1 MYVGKGTS
9 LTINEKKVGKL
20 TKIGSP
26 KVDTD
31 EIEVTNMDSGSWK
44 EYMMG
49 FSDGGEVSLEGYLQ
63 GDDAGQAELVKLVD
77 SKEIADAEIVFPGG
91 SAPKWTFSAYVKSF
105 ETSAEHNGAV
115 GFTASLRVSGKPT
128 LSMSAAG

>member
-9 LTINEKKVGKL
+9 LTINTKKIGKL

-31 EIEVTNMDSGSWK
+31 EIDVTNMDSDGWK
-44 EYMMG
+44 EYLMG
-49 FSDGGEVSLEGYLQ
+49 FSDGGEVSVEGYLQ
-63 GDDAGQAELVKLVD
+63 GDDVGQAELVKLTD
-77 SKEIADAEIVFPGG
+77 SKEEADAIITFPGNG
-91 SAPKWTFSAYVKSF
+91 APKWTFSAYVKSF

-115 GFTASLRVSGKPT
+115 SFTASLRVSGKPT

>member
-9 LTINEKKVGKL
+9 LTINAKKVGKL

-77 SKEIADAEIVFPGG
+77 SHEIADAEIIFPGG
-91 SAPKWTFSAYVKSF
+91 SAPKWTFSAYIKSF

>member
-9 LTINEKKVGKL
+9 LTINAKKVGKL

-63 GDDAGQAELVKLVD
+63 GDDAGQAD
-77 SKEIADAEIVFPGG
+77 SKEIAEAVITFPGSG
-91 SAPKWTFSAYVKSF
+91 APKWEFSGFVKSF

-115 GFTASLRVSGKPT
+115 GFTASLRVSGKPA

>member
-9 LTINEKKVGKL
+9 LTINTKKIGKL

-31 EIEVTNMDSGSWK
+31 EIEVSNMDSEGWK

-49 FSDGGEVSLEGYLQ
+49 LSDGGEVSLEGYLQ
-63 GDDAGQAELVKLVD
+63 GDDAGQGELVKLCD
-77 SKEIADAEIVFPGG
+77 SKEIAEAVITFPG
-91 SAPKWTFSAYVKSF
+91 SRS
-105 ETSAEHNGAV
+105 EEHTSELQ
-115 GFTASLRVSGKPT
+115 SQR
-128 LSMSAAG
+128 